1 MLLIGKILLGAA
13 GTVVAMGA
21 VVSSEGFVNVKV
33 HEKKSDGVHL
43 HIIAPVLLM
52 NAGLHFVPRHHLQE
66 ASEKIQPWVPLID
79 AAVQGLKESDDVDL
93 VEVTQPDQHVKVATS
108 GGSIVVDVTNEEDDV
123 HVSLPLS
130 EINRV
135 VHEIAAA
142 GPTR

>member
-1 MLLIGKILLGAA
+1 MLLIGKIFLGAA

-21 VVSSEGFVNVKV
+21 VISSEGFVNVKV
-33 HEKKSDGVHL
+33 HEKKPDGVHL

-52 NAGLHFVPRHHLQE
+52 NAGLQFVPRQHLRE
-66 ASEKIQPWVPLID
+66 ASEQIQPWLPVID

-93 VEVTQPDQHVKVATS
+93 VEVTQEDQHVKVATS
-108 GGSIVVDVTNEEDDV
+108 GGALVVDVTDPENDV
-123 HVSLPLS
+123 HVSLPLN

>member
-33 HEKKSDGVHL
+33 HEKKPDGVHL

-52 NAGLHFVPRHHLQE
+52 NAGLHFVPRHHLRE